1 MRNETEKLAFLSRII
16 AFCKFSVTDG
26 KDEEFYASGLVC
38 HICGRSRD
46 WCLDLDIYA
55 EAQRFVVSKA
65 KESHS
70 FLRTLALF
78 EKNMTIYLHSHKEVL
93 VRNYEH
99 YYSIVGG
106 CLQWYRNTLL
116 GG

>member
-1 MRNETEKLAFLSRII
+1 MDA
-16 AFCKFSVTDG
+16 V
-26 KDEEFYASGLVC
+26 FYASGLVC

-70 FLRTLALF
+70 FCGRWLSF
-78 EKNMTIYLHSHKEVL
+78 EKNMPIYLHSHKEVL
-93 VRNYEH
+93 VRNLWT
-99 YYSIVGG
+99 V
-106 CLQWYRNTLL
+106 L
-116 GG
+116 